1 MASTVRAHVSSPL
14 LTSLFPEKT
23 TDYKPLSEPVC
34 LKRVNCTAALRN
46 WKILK
51 KIHSPLTTSCPPAT
65 YPQALA
71 IPLHD
76 S

>member
-51 KIHSPLTTSCPPAT
+51 KFTAR
-65 YPQALA
+65 
-71 IPLHD
+71 
-76 S
+76 